1 MYSLAAIQRPDA
13 CFSKGLETF
22 YTHKAFYV
30 NLYVNLYVK
39 TETSCMNLTST
50 GSYMYLEYVNKT
62 AL

>member
-13 CFSKGLETF
+13 CFSKGVETF
-22 YTHKAFYV
+22 YTHKAF
-30 NLYVNLYVK
+30 YVNLYVK